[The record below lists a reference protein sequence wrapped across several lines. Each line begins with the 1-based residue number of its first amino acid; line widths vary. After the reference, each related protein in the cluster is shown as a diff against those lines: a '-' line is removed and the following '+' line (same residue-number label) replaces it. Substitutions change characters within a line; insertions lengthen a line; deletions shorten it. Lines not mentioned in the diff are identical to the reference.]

1 MSLLKKCFES
11 RILLSIILKDD
22 ISFDSLKNKF
32 PEILA
37 DLTSARIN
45 PKCSCV
51 KKVKF
56 YLISKLENE
65 KEYFEVFFGN
75 EHLKLKLIN
84 AMELANNQLEKNN

>member
-22 ISFDSLKNKF
+22 PSFDSLKNKF
-32 PEILA
+32 PQILA

-51 KKVKF
+51 NKVKF
-56 YLISKLENE
+56 YLISKLQNE
-65 KEYFEVFFGN
+65 KEYFEVFFAN
-75 EHLKLKLIN
+75 ENLRSKLIKAMESANNKLKKIN
-84 AMELANNQLEKNN
+84 